1 MPKRT
6 YTVSTR
12 LSIHSPLV
20 GYMKEYMEDYNKI
33 YRYAW
38 QVYTSPT
45 YDFAT
50 DSKFRTHLCER
61 FGILGRTANSMIREI
76 KGTIEAYLELKKTE
90 LQQLER
96 KIEKN
101 EEKVKQLELEINR
114 MKPKI
119 TKNQATK
126 QELEKY
132 RVKK

>member
-20 GYMKEYMEDYNKI
+20 VYMKDYMEDYNKI

-38 QVYTSPT
+38 QVYTSPR

-50 DSKFRTHLCER
+50 DSKFRTHLCET

-76 KGTIEAYLELKKTE
+76 KGTIVAYFE
-90 LQQLER
+90 
-96 KIEKN
+96 
-101 EEKVKQLELEINR
+101 
-114 MKPKI
+114 
-119 TKNQATK
+119 
-126 QELEKY
+126 
-132 RVKK
+132 